1 MHGWLIS
8 KRLHILIA
16 SGLQQ
21 LLAALKNISVLEKNQ
36 EKNCKKI
43 RQTITETPPLGLSK
57 SSPY

>member
-1 MHGWLIS
+1 
-8 KRLHILIA
+8 LIA

-21 LLAALKNISVLEKNQ
+21 LLAALKKYNSARKKSGKKTV
-36 EKNCKKI
+36 KKI

>member
-21 LLAALKNISVLEKNQ
+21 LLAALKKYNSAR
-36 EKNCKKI
+36 KKSGKK
-43 RQTITETPPLGLSK
+43 L
-57 SSPY
+57 

>member
-21 LLAALKNISVLEKNQ
+21 LLAALKNITVLEKNQ
-36 EKNCKKI
+36 EKK
-43 RQTITETPPLGLSK
+43 L
-57 SSPY
+57 